1 MMSISTFFLLL
12 VYKRKLLWSTKGE
25 ISLAR
30 CIVVVVVD
38 DGDKEEERRNKTV
51 SEKRIHTLA
60 QKRKNANKHSK
71 TNTAI
76 PPLPPPTTTKFS

>member
-1 MMSISTFFLLL
+1 M
-12 VYKRKLLWSTKGE
+12 YKRKLLWSTKGE

-38 DGDKEEERRNKTV
+38 DEDKEEERRNKTV
-51 SEKRIHTLA
+51 SEKRIHTRA

-71 TNTAI
+71 TNTVI
-76 PPLPPPTTTKFS
+76 QPLPPPTTTKFS